1 MKPHANRGGG
11 FFCLPS
17 LQKLLLSFFLLQV
30 LLSSTS
36 SLYAQ
41 AKIQIRGS
49 VVNEKGE
56 ALSNVS
62 ILEKG
67 TKNGTVSLEDG
78 SFSFTVS
85 NTKAIIVASYAGYQ
99 STEVSVGANTM
110 LMISLIPSSGS
121 LGEVVV
127 VGYGTQKKTTLTG
140 SVATVKGSELVQS
153 SSANVANAIAGRV
166 PGIIANNRSGRP
178 GEDGSSL
185 LIRGFNSFGGG
196 TSPLIVIDGVPDRD
210 FSRLNP
216 NDIESITVLKDA
228 SAAIYGVRAANG
240 AILVT
245 TKRGK
250 TGKPAI
256 QYDGSYSIQQ
266 LTRLPEIVNAWQYM
280 TYYNEINPGTYA
292 QAEIDKYKAGNDPNY
307 TSTDWINE
315 VYRKNAPQTA
325 HSLSVS
331 GGTDNVKYY
340 FSGQLIDQSSNFQN
354 SIEHYK
360 QYNFRSNIDAR
371 ISKNLKVNLDLAGR
385 LEDRTY
391 PTYSVGSIMHETRS
405 MYPFIPTHWANGSPS
420 AGVAA
425 GRNPIILVTGDPGY
439 DRIKNYVL
447 TPLAGFEWKLPFI
460 TDGLS
465 LSGYASYDVN
475 MRHEKIFNKPWD
487 AYSYNRT
494 TGVYSNQR
502 SSTAI
507 SSVTQNEGM
516 YNSSTRFIK
525 LAYDKQFGR
534 HNINAFA
541 GYEATNSNSWGAYAF
556 RKNLLSDQIDQIFT
570 GAADGQVATGS
581 ASQDGRA
588 SYLGRLAYAYDNK
601 YLAEVTMRYNG
612 SFNFPSGNRWGAF
625 PAVSVGW
632 RISEEKFFKEKVS
645 FVDQLKLRASWG
657 ILGSDA
663 VEQYLFLT
671 RYQLITN
678 TSYYTYF
685 GDNYGLANAIF
696 LSSTPNEN
704 ITWEKQDTKN
714 IGFDLSLLNNKLN
727 ITADYF
733 RFLRSDILASRN
745 ASIPLYT
752 GMSLP
757 KENIGKSLNRGFDF
771 SITYNDAVGD
781 LKYAVGANGTFAKS
795 KVIFSDE
802 AATVPEWQKFESHPI
817 NSWLLFAS
825 DGIYRSQAEIDN
837 SVHIPGARVGEIR
850 IKDTNGDGFITFDDA
865 VRTYESSIPQI
876 VYGLTVG
883 LNYKNFTLNMLFSG
897 QAQAKQLINSQMQGS
912 LIAPPQWL
920 YDGRYTSDKVNSPY
934 PRAFNDNSSNA
945 YYYNN
950 SDFWLRN
957 AAFLRLKNLEIAYSV
972 PASAYSKLGL
982 SNVRVYV
989 SAYNLLSFDK
999 MKKYG
1004 VDPETNSTT
1013 GINYP
1018 QSKIFR
1024 FGINIGL

>member
-1 MKPHANRGGG
+1 MRNCFYWGLLCAIPNNSKRLRITV
-11 FFCLPS
+11 FILP
-17 LQKLLLSFFLLQV
+17 LLLSFG
-30 LLSSTS
+30 LSA
-36 SLYAQ
+36 LAQ
-41 AKIQIRGS
+41 TATRISGLIK
-49 VVNEKGE
+49 NEKGE
-56 ALSNVS
+56 PVAGAS
-62 ILEKG
+62 ITEKG
-67 TKNGTVSLEDG
+67 TTNGTVSLEDG
-78 SFSFTVS
+78 RFSISVAGKKSVLLISYTGFTSIEVNVGNNAS
-85 NTKAIIVASYAGYQ
+85 LDITLTPETKSMN
-99 STEVSVGANTM
+99 EV
-110 LMISLIPSSGS
+110 I
-121 LGEVVV
+121 V
-127 VGYGTQKKTTLTG
+127 VGYGSQKRATLTG
-140 SVATVKGSELVQS
+140 SVATVKGADLVQS
-153 SSANVANAIAGRV
+153 SSANVSNAIAGRI
-166 PGIIANNRSGRP
+166 PGVIANNRSGRP
-178 GEDGSSL
+178 GADGSSIY
-185 LIRGFNSFGGG
+185 IRGFNSFGGG

-250 TGKPAI
+250 TGKPVI

-266 LTRLPEIVNAWQYM
+266 LTRLPKIVNAWQYM

-292 QAEIDKYKAGNDPNY
+292 QEEIEKYKAGNDPNY

-325 HSLSVS
+325 HSISVS
-331 GGTDNVKYY
+331 GGNENVKYY
-340 FSGQLIDQSSNFQN
+340 FSGQYMDQSSNFRN

-385 LEDRTY
+385 VEDRTY
-391 PTYSVGSIMHETRS
+391 PTYSIGSIMHETRS

-425 GRNPIILVTGDPGY
+425 GRNPVILVTDAPGY
-439 DRIKNYVL
+439 DKIKNYVL
-447 TPLAGFEWKLPFI
+447 TPLAGFEWKMPFI
-460 TDGLS
+460 TEGLS

-502 SSTAI
+502 TSTAI
-507 SSVTQNEGM
+507 SAVTQDERM
-516 YNSSTRFIK
+516 YNGSTRFIK
-525 LAYDKQFGR
+525 LAYDRQFDR
-534 HNINAFA
+534 HQINAFV
-541 GYEATNSNSWGAYAF
+541 GYEATNTTNWGAYAF

-588 SYLGRLAYAYDNK
+588 SYLGRVAYNYANK

-612 SFNFPSGNRWGAF
+612 SFNFPADNRWGLF
-625 PAVSVGW
+625 PSVSVGW
-632 RISEEKFFKEKVS
+632 RISEEKFFKDALP
-645 FVDQLKLRASWG
+645 FIDQLKLRGSWG

-663 VEQYLFLT
+663 VDQYLFLT
-671 RYQLITN
+671 RYQLVTN
-678 TSYYTYF
+678 TSYFSYF
-685 GDNYGLANAIF
+685 GDSYSLANSIY

-704 ITWEKQDTKN
+704 ITWEKQDTRN
-714 IGFDLSLLNNKLN
+714 IGIDLGLLNNKLN

-733 RFLRSDILASRN
+733 HYRRTDILASRN

-757 KENIGKSLNRGFDF
+757 KENIGESLNRGFDF
-771 SITYNDAVGD
+771 SVSYSDAIGD
-781 LKYAVGANGTFAKS
+781 VNYIIGANGTFAKS

-802 AATVPEWQKFESHPI
+802 AATVPDWQKIEGHPI
-817 NSWLLFAS
+817 DSWLLFAS
-825 DGIYRSQAEIDN
+825 DGIYRSQDEIDQ
-837 SVHIPGARVGEIR
+837 SVHIPGARPGELR
-850 IKDTNGDGFITFDDA
+850 IKDTNKDGFITFDDA
-865 VRTYESSIPQI
+865 VRTYESAIPKI
-876 VYGLTVG
+876 VYG
-883 LNYKNFTLNMLFSG
+883 FTLGLTYKGFAFNMLLSG
-897 QAQAKQLINSQMQGS
+897 QAKAKQLLNSQMQGS

-934 PRAFNDNSSNA
+934 PRAFNDNSSNS

-957 AAFLRLKNLEIAYSV
+957 AAFLRLKNLEIAYNL
-972 PASAYSKLGL
+972 PPGAYSRLGL

-989 SAYNLLSFDK
+989 SAYNLLSFDH

-1004 VDPETNSTT
+1004 IDPETNNTT

-1024 FGINIGL
+1024 LGINIGL

>member
-1 MKPHANRGGG
+1 MKSLTKRGWG
-11 FFCLPS
+11 FFCPAPC
-17 LQKLLLSFFLLQV
+17 QKLLLSFFLMQV
-30 LLSSTS
+30 FLASGSTLL
-36 SLYAQ
+36 AQ
-41 AKIQIRGS
+41 SKIQIQGN

-56 ALSNVS
+56 PMSRVS

-67 TKNGTVSLEDG
+67 TQNGTVSLEDG
-78 SFSFTVS
+78 RFSLTVS
-85 NTKAIIVASYAGYQ
+85 SAKAILVASYAGYQ
-99 STEVSVGANTM
+99 PTEVPVGNSTT
-110 LMISLIPSSGS
+110 LTISLMPSSGS

-127 VGYGTQKKTTLTG
+127 VGYGTQKKATLTG
-140 SVATVKGSELVQS
+140 SVATVKGSDLVQS
-153 SSANVANAIAGRV
+153 SSGNVANAIAGRV
-166 PGIIANNRSGRP
+166 PGVIANNRSGRP
-178 GEDGSSL
+178 GEDGSTL

-196 TSPLIVIDGVPDRD
+196 TSPLIVVDGVPDRD

-266 LTRLPEIVNAWQYM
+266 LTRLPKVVNAWQYM

-292 QAEIDKYKAGNDPNY
+292 QTEVDKYKAGNDPNY
-307 TSTDWINE
+307 TSTDWIHE
-315 VYRKNAPQTA
+315 VYRKNAPQNA

-331 GGTDNVKYY
+331 GGNDNVKYY
-340 FSGQLIDQSSNFQN
+340 FSGQMLDQSSNFKN

-371 ISKNLKVNLDLAGR
+371 ISKNLKVNLDIAGR
-385 LEDRTY
+385 LEDRNY
-391 PTYSVGSIMHETRS
+391 PTYSVGNIMHETRS
-405 MYPFIPTHWANGSPS
+405 MYPFIPTHWPNGSPS
-420 AGVAA
+420 AGAAA

-460 TDGLS
+460 TEGLS

-487 AYSYNRT
+487 AYSYNKT

-507 SSVTQNEGM
+507 SAVTQNEGM
-516 YNSSTRFIK
+516 YNGSTKFIK
-525 LAYDKQFGR
+525 LAFDRQFGR

-541 GYEATNSNSWGAYAF
+541 GYEATSSANWGAYAF

-581 ASQDGRA
+581 AAQDGRA
-588 SYLGRLAYAYDNK
+588 SYLGRVAYDYDNK

-612 SFNFPSGNRWGAF
+612 SFNFPSNKRWGSF
-625 PAVSVGW
+625 PAASIGW
-632 RISEEKFFKEKVS
+632 RISEEKFFNEAVP
-645 FVDQLKLRASWG
+645 FIDQLKLRASWG

-663 VEQYLFLT
+663 VAQYLFLT

-678 TSYYTYF
+678 TSYFGYF
-685 GDNYGLANAIF
+685 GDNYTLANAIF
-696 LSSTPNEN
+696 LSSTPNQN
-704 ITWEKQDTKN
+704 ITWERQDTRN
-714 IGFDLSLLNNKLN
+714 IGFDMSLLNNKLS

-771 SITYNDAVGD
+771 YVTYTDAIGD
-781 LKYAVGANGTFAKS
+781 LKYSVGANGTFAKS
-795 KVIFSDE
+795 KVIFADE
-802 AATVPEWQKFESHPI
+802 AATVPEWQKSEGHPI
-817 NSWLLFAS
+817 DSWWLFAS
-825 DGIYRSQAEIDN
+825 DGIYRTQSEIDN
-837 SVHIPGARVGEIR
+837 SVHLPGAKVGEIR
-850 IKDTNGDGFITFDDA
+850 IKDTNKDGAITNDDA
-865 VRTYESSIPQI
+865 VRTYQSATPKI
-876 VYGLTVG
+876 VYGFTVG
-883 LNYKNFTLNMLFSG
+883 LNYKAFTLNMLLSG

-920 YDGRYTSDKVNSPY
+920 YDGRYTPDNTNSPY
-934 PRAFNDNSSNA
+934 PRALNGDGSNA
-945 YYYNN
+945 SYYNN
-950 SDFWLRN
+950 SDFWLRS
-957 AAFLRLKNLEIAYSV
+957 AAFLRLKNIELAYTM
-972 PASAYSKLGL
+972 PHKIYSGLGL
-982 SNVRVYV
+982 TNVRIYV
-989 SAYNLLSFDK
+989 SAYNLVSFDK

-1004 VDPETNSTT
+1004 IDPETNNTT

-1024 FGINIGL
+1024 FGINVGL